1 MHNSFA
7 KKNGKIRA
15 ASLQQLIVRLKLDA
29 HEVNRNIKTK
39 GESGDFNSKLTTEWR
54 TSSQLGRA
62 RAGRWPRSSTIKKIR
77 PLRYGKWLGVP
88 PLVTTSQMGC
98 VVSDNTFCR
107 FQFWLIGES
116 KIFFPSLSLFLC
128 DRIFHLFSWTEVN
141 LVRILYVCRKFFRLF
156 TLHWDEHKTIYI
168 YMDDYV
174 SELLVCASILC
185 MIENSLFRK
194 KRGIL

>member
-116 KIFFPSLSLFLC
+116 KIFFSLSLSLF
-128 DRIFHLFSWTEVN
+128 FSAIGFFTCSVERKWTWLEYFMFVGN
-141 LVRILYVCRKFFRLF
+141 FFGCLHYIVMNIKLYIWTTMFLGFWYALVFCV
-156 TLHWDEHKTIYI
+156 W
-168 YMDDYV
+168 
-174 SELLVCASILC
+174 
-185 MIENSLFRK
+185 
-194 KRGIL
+194 

>member
-62 RAGRWPRSSTIKKIR
+62 RAGRWPRSSTIKKKKDR
-77 PLRYGKWLGVP
+77 RDTVNDYVSPLTGDYYSDGLCCQWLYLLPVP
-88 PLVTTSQMGC
+88 I
-98 VVSDNTFCR
+98 
-107 FQFWLIGES
+107 LIDRWVEH
-116 KIFFPSLSLFLC
+116 FSLSLSLRS
-128 DRIFHLFSWTEVN
+128 DFSPVQLN
-141 LVRILYVCRKFFRLF
+141 G
-156 TLHWDEHKTIYI
+156 
-168 YMDDYV
+168 
-174 SELLVCASILC
+174 SEL
-185 MIENSLFRK
+185 
-194 KRGIL
+194 G

>member
-88 PLVTTSQMGC
+88 QLVTTSQMGC
-98 VVSDNTFCR
+98 VVIDNTLCR

-116 KIFFPSLSLFLC
+116 KIFFSLSLS
-128 DRIFHLFSWTEVN
+128 FSLRSDFSPVQLN
-141 LVRILYVCRKFFRLF
+141 G
-156 TLHWDEHKTIYI
+156 
-168 YMDDYV
+168 
-174 SELLVCASILC
+174 SEL
-185 MIENSLFRK
+185 
-194 KRGIL
+194 G

>member
-88 PLVTTSQMGC
+88 QLVTTSQMGC
-98 VVSDNTFCR
+98 VVGDNTFCR
-107 FQFWLIGES
+107 FPILIDRWVED
-116 KIFFPSLSLFLC
+116 FFFLSLSLFFLRS
-128 DRIFHLFSWTEVN
+128 DFSPVQLN
-141 LVRILYVCRKFFRLF
+141 G
-156 TLHWDEHKTIYI
+156 
-168 YMDDYV
+168 
-174 SELLVCASILC
+174 SEL
-185 MIENSLFRK
+185 
-194 KRGIL
+194 G

>member
-107 FQFWLIGES
+107 FPILIDRWVED
-116 KIFFPSLSLFLC
+116 FFSLSLF
-128 DRIFHLFSWTEVN
+128 FSAIWFFTCSVERKWTWLEYFMFVGN
-141 LVRILYVCRKFFRLF
+141 FFGCLHYIVMNIKLYIWTTNMFLGFWYALVFCV
-156 TLHWDEHKTIYI
+156 W
-168 YMDDYV
+168 
-174 SELLVCASILC
+174 
-185 MIENSLFRK
+185 
-194 KRGIL
+194 

>member
-98 VVSDNTFCR
+98 VVGDNTFCR
-107 FQFWLIGES
+107 FPILIDRWVED
-116 KIFFPSLSLFLC
+116 FFLSLS
-128 DRIFHLFSWTEVN
+128 FSLRSDFSPVQLN
-141 LVRILYVCRKFFRLF
+141 G
-156 TLHWDEHKTIYI
+156 
-168 YMDDYV
+168 
-174 SELLVCASILC
+174 SEL
-185 MIENSLFRK
+185 
-194 KRGIL
+194 G

>member
-62 RAGRWPRSSTIKKIR
+62 RAGRWPRSSTIKKLR

-88 PLVTTSQMGC
+88 QLVTTSQMGC

-116 KIFFPSLSLFLC
+116 KIFFSLSLFLC
-128 DRIFHLFSWTEVN
+128 DLIFHLFSWTEVN

-168 YMDDYV
+168 YIWTTMFLSFWYA
-174 SELLVCASILC
+174 LVFCVW
-185 MIENSLFRK
+185 
-194 KRGIL
+194 